1 LPRPSPAP
9 PSLWC
14 AAASAADVASISS
27 FNAGSSFSAGSA
39 ALGAS
44 AGAGAAASGAG
55 AACERAREI
64 GSQSDTVFEEGERDK
79 WEWGGDQNRHGKNDS
94 VGVHVCKKAADRRQT
109 HGRNDCTRS
118 ARLCNLLLLG
128 LGSICG
134 RVSLLL
140 RSRGGSG
147 SVSRGGGLCTRK

>member
-1 LPRPSPAP
+1 VLKDRTFFF
-9 PSLWC
+9 LGLG
-14 AAASAADVASISS
+14 ASAGA
-27 FNAGSSFSAGSA
+27 SA

-64 GSQSDTVFEEGERDK
+64 DSQSDTVVEEGERDK
-79 WEWGGDQNRHGKNDS
+79 WERGGDQNRHGKNDS
-94 VGVHVCKKAADRRQT
+94 VGVHVCEWKQQIESDR
-109 HGRNDCTRS
+109 HDCTRR
-118 ARLCNLLLLG
+118 ARANNLLLLG
-128 LGSICG
+128 LGSVCG

-147 SVSRGGGLCTRK
+147 SVGRGGGLCRESEVREVFVVIHRSQH